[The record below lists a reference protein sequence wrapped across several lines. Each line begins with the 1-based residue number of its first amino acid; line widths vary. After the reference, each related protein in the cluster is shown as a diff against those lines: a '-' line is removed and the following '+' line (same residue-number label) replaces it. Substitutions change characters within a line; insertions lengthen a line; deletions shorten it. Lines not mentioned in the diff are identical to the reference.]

1 MRLIISLLTSLVI
14 FIAIYYVYE
23 KSFLNKDNNL
33 EVIEDEQ
40 AKIELQNK
48 LNDLT
53 SLSGRI
59 SKKNIYLD
67 LEQLNIS
74 EAKLSGI
81 NSLAFK
87 KVNNFEE
94 SFADIIPGDI
104 LNVNLFGN
112 IFQEEIKSI
121 EKSSGNKI
129 ITTYSKTNENESFIV
144 IGKEVAF
151 GKFHIN
157 EKVFLLKKDSELTYI
172 VNTAEANLEIPQFS
186 EEDYSIRQK

>member
-14 FIAIYYVYE
+14 FIAIFYVYE
-23 KSFLNKDNNL
+23 KSLNKDNNL
-33 EVIEDEQ
+33 EAIEDKQ

-53 SLSGRI
+53 SLSNRI

-94 SFADIIPGDI
+94 SFVDIIPGDI

>member
-1 MRLIISLLTSLVI
+1 MRLIITLLTSLVI
-14 FIAIYYVYE
+14 FIAIFYVYE
-23 KSFLNKDNNL
+23 KILNKDNNL
-33 EVIEDEQ
+33 EAIEDKQ

-53 SLSGRI
+53 SLSSRI
-59 SKKNIYLD
+59 SKKNIYLN

-81 NSLAFK
+81 NGLAFK

-94 SFADIIPGDI
+94 SFVDIIPGDI

-121 EKSSGNKI
+121 EKSSDNKI

>member
-14 FIAIYYVYE
+14 FIAIFYVYE
-23 KSFLNKDNNL
+23 KILNKDNNL
-33 EVIEDEQ
+33 EAIEDKQ

-53 SLSGRI
+53 SLSNRI
-59 SKKNIYLD
+59 SKKNIYLN
-67 LEQLNIS
+67 LEQLNTS

-81 NSLAFK
+81 NGLAFK

-94 SFADIIPGDI
+94 SFVDIIPGDI

-121 EKSSGNKI
+121 EKSSDNKI

>member
-14 FIAIYYVYE
+14 FIVVFYVFE
-23 KSFLNKDNNL
+23 KSLNKDNNL
-33 EVIEDEQ
+33 EAIEDKQ

-53 SLSGRI
+53 SLSNRI
-59 SKKNIYLD
+59 SKKNIYLN

-74 EAKLSGI
+74 EAKLSGV
-81 NSLAFK
+81 NGLAFK

-94 SFADIIPGDI
+94 SFVDIIPGDI

-121 EKSSGNKI
+121 EKSSDNKI

-157 EKVFLLKKDSELTYI
+157 EKVFLLKKDSELTYV

>member
-1 MRLIISLLTSLVI
+1 MRLTISLLTSLII

-23 KSFLNKDNNL
+23 KSLNKDSNL
-33 EVIEDEQ
+33 EAIENKQ

-53 SLSGRI
+53 SLSSRI

-67 LEQLNIS
+67 LEQLNIN
-74 EAKLSGI
+74 EAKLSRI
-81 NSLAFK
+81 NGLAFK

-94 SFADIIPGDI
+94 SFVDIIPGDI

-157 EKVFLLKKDSELTYI
+157 EKVFLLKKDSELTYV

>member
-23 KSFLNKDNNL
+23 KSLNKENNL
-33 EVIEDEQ
+33 EAIEDKQ

-53 SLSGRI
+53 SLSSRI

-67 LEQLNIS
+67 LEQLSIN
-74 EAKLSGI
+74 EAKFSGI
-81 NSLAFK
+81 NGLAFK

-94 SFADIIPGDI
+94 SFVDIIPGDI

-144 IGKEVAF
+144 IGEAVAF

-157 EKVFLLKKDSELTYI
+157 EKVFLLKKDSELTYV

>member
-14 FIAIYYVYE
+14 FIAIFYVYE
-23 KSFLNKDNNL
+23 KILNKDNNL
-33 EVIEDEQ
+33 EAIEDKQ

-53 SLSGRI
+53 SLSSRI
-59 SKKNIYLD
+59 SKKNIYLN
-67 LEQLNIS
+67 LEQLNTS

-81 NSLAFK
+81 NGLAFK

-94 SFADIIPGDI
+94 SFVDIIPGDI
-104 LNVNLFGN
+104 LNINLFGN

-121 EKSSGNKI
+121 EKSSDNKI

-157 EKVFLLKKDSELTYI
+157 EKVFLLKKDSELTYV

>member
-14 FIAIYYVYE
+14 FIIVFYVYE
-23 KSFLNKDNNL
+23 KSLNKDNNL
-33 EVIEDEQ
+33 GAIEDKQ

-53 SLSGRI
+53 SLSSRI
-59 SKKNIYLD
+59 SKKNIYLN
-67 LEQLNIS
+67 LEQLNTS

-81 NSLAFK
+81 NGLAFK

-94 SFADIIPGDI
+94 SFVDIIPGDI

-157 EKVFLLKKDSELTYI
+157 EKVFLLKKDSELTYV
-172 VNTAEANLEIPQFS
+172 VNTADANLEIPQFS

>member
-23 KSFLNKDNNL
+23 KSFNKDNNL

-121 EKSSGNKI
+121 EKSSGNEI

-157 EKVFLLKKDSELTYI
+157 EKVFLLKKDSELTYV

>member
-1 MRLIISLLTSLVI
+1 MRLIISLLTSLVT
-14 FIAIYYVYE
+14 FIVVFYVFE
-23 KSFLNKDNNL
+23 KSLNKDNNL
-33 EVIEDEQ
+33 EAIEDKQ

-53 SLSGRI
+53 SLSSRI
-59 SKKNIYLD
+59 SKKNIYLN
-67 LEQLNIS
+67 LEQLNTS

-81 NSLAFK
+81 NGLAFK

-94 SFADIIPGDI
+94 SFVDIIPGDI

-121 EKSSGNKI
+121 EKSSDNKI

-157 EKVFLLKKDSELTYI
+157 EKVFLLKKDSELTYV

>member
-14 FIAIYYVYE
+14 FIVVFYVFE
-23 KSFLNKDNNL
+23 KSLNKENNL
-33 EVIEDEQ
+33 EAIEDKQ

-53 SLSGRI
+53 SLSSRI
-59 SKKNIYLD
+59 SKKNIYLN
-67 LEQLNIS
+67 LEQLNTS

-81 NSLAFK
+81 NGLAFK

-94 SFADIIPGDI
+94 SFVDIIPGDI

-121 EKSSGNKI
+121 EKSSDNKI

-172 VNTAEANLEIPQFS
+172 INTAEANLEIPQFS

>member
-14 FIAIYYVYE
+14 FIAIFYVYE
-23 KSFLNKDNNL
+23 KILNKDNNL
-33 EVIEDEQ
+33 EAIEDKQ

-53 SLSGRI
+53 SLSSRI
-59 SKKNIYLD
+59 SKKNIYLN
-67 LEQLNIS
+67 LEQLNTS

-81 NSLAFK
+81 NGLAFK

-94 SFADIIPGDI
+94 SFVDIIPGDI
-104 LNVNLFGN
+104 LNINLFGN

-121 EKSSGNKI
+121 EKSSDNKI

-144 IGKEVAF
+144 VGKEVAF

-157 EKVFLLKKDSELTYI
+157 EKVFLLKKDSELTYV

>member
-14 FIAIYYVYE
+14 FIAIFYVYE
-23 KSFLNKDNNL
+23 KILNKDNNL
-33 EVIEDEQ
+33 EAIEDKQ

-53 SLSGRI
+53 SLSSRI
-59 SKKNIYLD
+59 SKKNIYLN
-67 LEQLNIS
+67 LEQLNTS

-81 NSLAFK
+81 NGLAFK

-94 SFADIIPGDI
+94 SFVDIIPGDI

-121 EKSSGNKI
+121 EKSSDNKI

-157 EKVFLLKKDSELTYI
+157 EKVFLLKKDSELTYV

>member
-1 MRLIISLLTSLVI
+1 MRLIISLLTSLII
-14 FIAIYYVYE
+14 FISIFYLNV
-23 KSFLNKDNNL
+23 KNLNKDNNL
-33 EVIEDEQ
+33 EAIEDKQ

-53 SLSGRI
+53 SLSSRI

-74 EAKLSGI
+74 ETELSGI
-81 NSLAFK
+81 NGLAFK

-94 SFADIIPGDI
+94 SFVDIIPGDI

-157 EKVFLLKKDSELTYI
+157 EMVFLLKKDSELTYV

>member
-14 FIAIYYVYE
+14 FIVVFYVFE
-23 KSFLNKDNNL
+23 KSLNKDNNL
-33 EVIEDEQ
+33 EAIENKQ

-53 SLSGRI
+53 SLSSRI

-67 LEQLNIS
+67 LEQLDIS
-74 EAKLSGI
+74 ETEVSGI

-94 SFADIIPGDI
+94 SFVDIIPGDI

-157 EKVFLLKKDSELTYI
+157 EKVFLLKKDSELTYV

>member
-23 KSFLNKDNNL
+23 KSFNKDNNL

-59 SKKNIYLD
+59 TKKNIYLD
-67 LEQLNIS
+67 LEQLNTS

-121 EKSSGNKI
+121 EKSSGNEI

-157 EKVFLLKKDSELTYI
+157 EKVFLLKKDSELTYV

>member
-1 MRLIISLLTSLVI
+1 MRIVISLLTSLVI
-14 FIAIYYVYE
+14 FIVVFYVFE
-23 KSFLNKDNNL
+23 KSLNKDNNL
-33 EVIEDEQ
+33 EAIEDKQ

-53 SLSGRI
+53 SLSNRI
-59 SKKNIYLD
+59 SKKNIYLN

-81 NSLAFK
+81 NGLAFK

-94 SFADIIPGDI
+94 SFVDIIPGDI

-121 EKSSGNKI
+121 EKSSDNKI

-157 EKVFLLKKDSELTYI
+157 EKVFLLKKDSELTYV

>member
-14 FIAIYYVYE
+14 FIAIFYVYE
-23 KSFLNKDNNL
+23 KILNKDNNL
-33 EVIEDEQ
+33 EAIEDKQ

-53 SLSGRI
+53 SLSSRI
-59 SKKNIYLD
+59 SKKNIYLN
-67 LEQLNIS
+67 LEQLNTS

-81 NSLAFK
+81 NGLAFK

-94 SFADIIPGDI
+94 SFVDIIPGDI

-121 EKSSGNKI
+121 EKSSDNKI

>member
-1 MRLIISLLTSLVI
+1 MRLTISLLTSLII

-23 KSFLNKDNNL
+23 KSLNKDSNL
-33 EVIEDEQ
+33 EAIENKQ

-53 SLSGRI
+53 SLSSRI

-67 LEQLNIS
+67 LEQLDIS
-74 EAKLSGI
+74 ETELSGI

-94 SFADIIPGDI
+94 SFVDIIPGDI

-121 EKSSGNKI
+121 EKSSDNKI
-129 ITTYSKTNENESFIV
+129 ITTYSKNNENESFIV
-144 IGKEVAF
+144 VGKEVAF

-157 EKVFLLKKDSELTYI
+157 EKVFLLKKDSKLTYV

-186 EEDYSIRQK
+186 EEDYSTRQK

>member
-23 KSFLNKDNNL
+23 KSLNKDNNL

-81 NSLAFK
+81 NGLAFK

-94 SFADIIPGDI
+94 SFVDIIPGDI

-121 EKSSGNKI
+121 EKSSGNEI

-157 EKVFLLKKDSELTYI
+157 EKVFLLKKDSELTYV

>member
-14 FIAIYYVYE
+14 FIVVFYVFE
-23 KSFLNKDNNL
+23 KSLNKDNNL
-33 EVIEDEQ
+33 EAIEDKQ

-53 SLSGRI
+53 SLSNRI
-59 SKKNIYLD
+59 SKKNIYLN

-81 NSLAFK
+81 NGLAFK

-94 SFADIIPGDI
+94 SFVDIIPGDI

-121 EKSSGNKI
+121 EKSSDNKI
-129 ITTYSKTNENESFIV
+129 ITTYSKTDENESFIV

-157 EKVFLLKKDSELTYI
+157 EKVFLLKKDSELTYV

>member
-14 FIAIYYVYE
+14 FIVVFYLYE
-23 KSFLNKDNNL
+23 KSLNKDNNL
-33 EVIEDEQ
+33 EAIEDKQ

-53 SLSGRI
+53 SLSSRI
-59 SKKNIYLD
+59 SKKNIYLN
-67 LEQLNIS
+67 LEQLNTS

-81 NSLAFK
+81 NGLAFK

-94 SFADIIPGDI
+94 SFVDIIPGDI

-121 EKSSGNKI
+121 EKSSDNKI

>member
-1 MRLIISLLTSLVI
+1 MRLSISLLTSLII

-23 KSFLNKDNNL
+23 KSLNKDSNL
-33 EVIEDEQ
+33 EAIENKQ

-53 SLSGRI
+53 SLSSRI

-67 LEQLNIS
+67 LEQLDIS
-74 EAKLSGI
+74 ETELSGI

-94 SFADIIPGDI
+94 SFVDIIPGDI

-121 EKSSGNKI
+121 EKSSDNKI